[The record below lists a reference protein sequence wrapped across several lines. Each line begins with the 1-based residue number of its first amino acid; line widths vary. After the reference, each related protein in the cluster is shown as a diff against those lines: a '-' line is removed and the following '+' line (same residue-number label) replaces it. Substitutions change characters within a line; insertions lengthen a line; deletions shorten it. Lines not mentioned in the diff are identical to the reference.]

1 MGYSGNVEPQYI
13 VPTACARQEVF
24 GAKQTQQGL
33 SDLDFYIGN
42 EAMSRASTHTVDCT
56 QQGFYADIHNA
67 KKPLTFFFS
76 LVDTTDPIRHGLI
89 ENWDDMERVWQRCFF
104 DYLRCEP
111 EVRKKSS

>member
-56 QQGFYADIHNA
+56 QQVFTRIFTTQKSLSRFFYLI
-67 KKPLTFFFS
+67 
-76 LVDTTDPIRHGLI
+76 DTTDPIRHGLI
-89 ENWDDMERVWQRCFF
+89 ENWDDMERLWQRCFF

-111 EVRKKSS
+111 EVRKESS

>member
-56 QQGFYADIHNA
+56 QQVFYADIHNA
-67 KKPLTFFFS
+67 KKASHIFFF
-76 LVDTTDPIRHGLI
+76 
-89 ENWDDMERVWQRCFF
+89 F
-104 DYLRCEP
+104 DRYNRSNQAWFDRELG
-111 EVRKKSS
+111 